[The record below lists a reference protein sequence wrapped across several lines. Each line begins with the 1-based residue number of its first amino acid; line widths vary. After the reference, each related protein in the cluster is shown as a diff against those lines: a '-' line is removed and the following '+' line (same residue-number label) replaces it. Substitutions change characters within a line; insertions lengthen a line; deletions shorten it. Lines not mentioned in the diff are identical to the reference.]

1 MWVTTLLQIFFSI
14 KMTKVWFVF
23 DFWAIKPLI
32 YVAFT
37 GSLVLGQVST
47 RYEPFT
53 MSLRCFLV
61 PFTRILHF
69 IAKLCHKTTDFLL
82 LRCVLILI
90 TKMKMK
96 NENYLEGSWFPRNPF
111 KIPKNYLIIKTSSF
125 PSKWLTPKSRPK
137 SELEKFLHQNRM
149 CMRINRNLSG
159 LLSIKREKK
168 MIFEIAM
175 TI

>member
-1 MWVTTLLQIFFSI
+1 MG
-14 KMTKVWFVF
+14 
-23 DFWAIKPLI
+23 
-32 YVAFT
+32 YN
-37 GSLVLGQVST
+37 
-47 RYEPFT
+47 
-53 MSLRCFLV
+53 
-61 PFTRILHF
+61 F
-69 IAKLCHKTTDFLL
+69 IAKLFLNKNDKSLICLRFLGNQTPDLRSFYGFFSLGSSFYPIWALYNVITMLFSPFYKDFTLYSKAL
-82 LRCVLILI
+82 SQNHWFPPFKMRLNFNH

-125 PSKWLTPKSRPK
+125 LSEWLTPKSRPK

-149 CMRINRNLSG
+149 CMRINRNFSG